1 MGARNTA
8 EHREDAGTRSSLRDA
23 GKGAVSFTTFA
34 GMRPPSPHAKGMN
47 MEHDIKG
54 LLTEQAQA
62 FEGFKGSIEAK
73 LKAEADERRALEVR
87 INRQGFSGAGGIG
100 IEAKQAE
107 FKALAGMVR
116 DGTELKSMNVTS
128 SPDGGYTV
136 LPQMTD
142 TLMARLFEVS
152 PIARLAR
159 VVNIGSGDGFED
171 VRDIADYG
179 AEWVG
184 ESDTRSSTSGGDFTR
199 TLIPLREIYAN
210 VKVTQR
216 LLDDS
221 LFDIGAHVVE
231 RIGEKFSRAV
241 GTALVTGDA
250 VNKPTGLLD
259 YDTSASDDGT
269 RTWGEIQHVLTG
281 VDGGFAASTSSSN
294 PADVLVD
301 LQTALK
307 TGYRQSAVWLMNRR
321 TAGVVRKF
329 KDTEGRHIWADSI
342 MEGQPPMLLGHR
354 VELVEDMDDV
364 TTSGTPIAFGDIS
377 RAYTVITRPGIKLLR
392 DPYTDKP
399 NVQMYAYMRAGGAVV
414 DFDAVK
420 LLKASA
426 S

>member
-1 MGARNTA
+1 
-8 EHREDAGTRSSLRDA
+8 
-23 GKGAVSFTTFA
+23 
-34 GMRPPSPHAKGMN
+34 MN
-47 MEHDIKG
+47 MEHQVKN
-54 LLTEQAQA
+54 LLEEQGRA
-62 FEGFKGSIEAK
+62 FEGFKASIEAK
-73 LKAEADERRALEVR
+73 LKAEASERKSLELR
-87 INRQGFSGAGGIG
+87 MNRSSLSGAGSVES
-100 IEAKQAE
+100 EAKQAE
-107 FKALAGMVR
+107 FKALASHVR
-116 DGTELKSMNVTS
+116 DGAELKSMNVTTG
-128 SPDGGYTV
+128 PDGGFTV

-142 TLMARLFEVS
+142 TLMTRLFEVS
-152 PIARLAR
+152 PVARLAR

-179 AEWVG
+179 AAWVG
-184 ESDTRSSTSGGDFTR
+184 ESDTRSSTTGSDFAKTV
-199 TLIPLREIYAN
+199 IPLCEIYCN

-221 LFDIGAHVVE
+221 LFDIGEHVAE
-231 RIGEKFSRAV
+231 RIGEKFARAM
-241 GTALVTGDA
+241 GTALVTGDS
-250 VNKPTGLLD
+250 VKKPRGLLD
-259 YDTSASDDGT
+259 YDISASDDGG

-294 PADVLVD
+294 PADALVD
-301 LQTALK
+301 LQAALK

-342 MEGQPPMLLGHR
+342 IEGQPPMLLGHR